1 MTAYIND
8 FRGEKVKKLIIINGT
23 MGVGKSTVCNMLL
36 DKLVPSVYLDGDWC
50 WNMNPFIVSE
60 ENKTMVESNIAHL
73 LKSYLNNSG
82 YEYIIFCWVIHKES
96 IFNKILLP
104 LKDFDFEL
112 HKISL
117 VCSQEALKRRLE
129 IDVQKGKREADIINS
144 SIERL
149 EFYDEMDTIKVDVSD
164 TTPEQTA
171 IEIIKILQKGE
182 TL

>member
-1 MTAYIND
+1 
-8 FRGEKVKKLIIINGT
+8 
-23 MGVGKSTVCNMLL
+23 MGVGKSTVCNALL
-36 DKLVPSVYLDGDWC
+36 DRLTPSVYLDGDWC

-60 ENKTMVESNIAHL
+60 ENKTMVEGNIAHL

-82 YEYIIFCWVIHKES
+82 YEYIIFCWVIHRED
-96 IFNKILLP
+96 IFDKILLP

-117 VCSQEALKRRLE
+117 VCSPEALRKRLE
-129 IDVQKGKREADIINS
+129 MDVQKGIREADIIES

-149 EFYDEMDTIKVDVSD
+149 ALYNKMDTIKVDVSD

-171 IEIIKILQKGE
+171 TEIIQ
-182 TL
+182 TLCRTF